1 MSARKLWWLLLIVVG
16 VPVVALAWWLGLPLF
31 LDRAVDEE
39 FPRAAGATVPSNLT
53 LPEVE
58 QVLSAMAK
66 VQQPV
71 EEAMPTAAAP
81 QPVKRGQFRDAD
93 SFHLG
98 SGRAT
103 IYRLDGGGHLL
114 RLEDFQVTNGPD
126 LRVLLSSHAAP
137 ASRDDLQATGFIEIG
152 RLKGNVGDQNYP
164 LPASVKIDVQR
175 SVVIYCKPFHVVFT
189 VATLNGQ
196 AP

>member
-1 MSARKLWWLLLIVVG
+1 MSAKKVWWLLLIVVG
-16 VPVVALAWWLGLPLF
+16 VPVVALAWWLGSPLF

-103 IYRLDGGGHLL
+103 IYRLDSGGHLL

-126 LRVLLSSHAAP
+126 LRVLLSRSRSSRIPRRPAGYWVHRDRASQGKRWRSELSPAGQRKDRRAAER
-137 ASRDDLQATGFIEIG
+137 RDL
-152 RLKGNVGDQNYP
+152 L
-164 LPASVKIDVQR
+164 
-175 SVVIYCKPFHVVFT
+175 
-189 VATLNGQ
+189 
-196 AP
+196 